1 MLVMAKPFRA
11 LTAKDLMNDEV
22 IRIPRDMGMQAAAR
36 CLGQMHVS
44 GAPVVDEQGRCVGVL
59 SSGDFITCC
68 AANRTRCDE
77 HRAEVNRGSCLSP
90 DCVGSEWQ
98 MVNVT
103 ETIEGLVSDYMTPDP
118 VMARPET
125 PISRLAQMLVDA
137 HIHRVIIVNEQCHPI
152 GIVSTTDIVA
162 AVARAGADE

>member
-1 MLVMAKPFRA
+1 MLVMTKPFLA
-11 LTAKDLMNDEV
+11 LTAKDLMNGEV

-44 GAPVVDEQGRCVGVL
+44 GAPVVDEEDRCVGVL
-59 SSGDFITCC
+59 SSGDFVACC
-68 AANRTRCDE
+68 AANRTRCE
-77 HRAEVNRGSCLSP
+77 YHRVEANHGPCTSP

-103 ETIEGLVSDYMTPDP
+103 ETIEGLVRDHMTPDP
-118 VMARPET
+118 VMTRPET
-125 PISRLAQMLVDA
+125 PISRLAQMLVNA
-137 HIHRVIIVNEQCHPI
+137 HIHRVIIVNEQRHPI